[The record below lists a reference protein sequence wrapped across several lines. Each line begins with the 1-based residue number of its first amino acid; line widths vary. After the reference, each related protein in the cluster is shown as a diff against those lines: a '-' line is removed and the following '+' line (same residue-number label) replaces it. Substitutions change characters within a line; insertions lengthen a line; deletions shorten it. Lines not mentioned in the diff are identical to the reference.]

1 MPPIGL
7 GDPTHRGVP
16 VGTVTTISAAP
27 AAQGSQG
34 RRRGRSRL
42 RRSFGTFGS
51 IFSQGEAAPTRPTI
65 GQPFDFRREGGGAES
80 PEAPENAIT
89 VQKTVTITSAPI
101 ESFSAADSSP
111 GQSAASTLGASDS
124 GLLRP
129 RPATRR
135 GNRSSLPVSSS
146 NVASPSNDSQL
157 RGAEVI
163 ASYNTTGY
171 HQFRSPPS
179 TGLTIHRAPSVIRR
193 IPASASLTTTSERAR
208 TVGFAARMSQNTIE
222 ISFWVSIVFAQSSYT
237 AATSCLA
244 LVTYS
249 SHDVEESNAGA
260 LHGMIIS
267 LVGLLISG
275 ACLTHFY
282 SQRIGERTTIEYD
295 GSRIGKLL
303 RMTVGQIGYWTS
315 LCLLELSF
323 TSLTGAITIVL
334 ATVNDSQGP
343 SVFSLV
349 WLTASAAVFVI
360 IGIAFVL
367 LAAYRM
373 TNRRVLG
380 FRYRQQLGD
389 EEIELQP
396 ITHRNYSM
404 PIQDT
409 ARMADDIEFSA
420 ADDADRNARNAARQN
435 DSTTRSQGF
444 PTIQTDDQGYND
456 LSRDIDHPDQS
467 TVSAQHDDDENIDA
481 SEIGLAYSDSTTPRR
496 NEVSLSSMSPDII
509 EDMRP
514 SSSVYNSGGS
524 IERLS
529 NIRQASSPFGDS
541 PPRLHL
547 DSSIYSAEQM
557 SIVSLPR
564 NAARLVESRSA
575 GTSGLPDGLSTSR
588 SPTGQSGTQGASPIV
603 DFGGTT
609 SPASTHHDGG
619 FAIPRKPM
627 ERSHSMA
634 TLGPR
639 EEGPVSDSVRA
650 MPAHDALRGKAQM
663 QPGHRGTRHRRNA
676 PIVVPRPADNDDDD
690 DSEWWAPSRAPAPR
704 RGAMTP
710 IEERSEADQSAR
722 SSAALSG

>member
-1 MPPIGL
+1 
-7 GDPTHRGVP
+7 
-16 VGTVTTISAAP
+16 
-27 AAQGSQG
+27 
-34 RRRGRSRL
+34 
-42 RRSFGTFGS
+42 
-51 IFSQGEAAPTRPTI
+51 
-65 GQPFDFRREGGGAES
+65 
-80 PEAPENAIT
+80 
-89 VQKTVTITSAPI
+89 
-101 ESFSAADSSP
+101 
-111 GQSAASTLGASDS
+111 
-124 GLLRP
+124 
-129 RPATRR
+129 
-135 GNRSSLPVSSS
+135 
-146 NVASPSNDSQL
+146 
-157 RGAEVI
+157 
-163 ASYNTTGY
+163 
-171 HQFRSPPS
+171 
-179 TGLTIHRAPSVIRR
+179 
-193 IPASASLTTTSERAR
+193 
-208 TVGFAARMSQNTIE
+208 MSQNTIE

-249 SHDVEESNAGA
+249 SHNVEESNAGA

-380 FRYRQQLGD
+380 FRSRQQLGD
-389 EEIELQP
+389 EDIELQP
-396 ITHRNYSM
+396 IGHRNYSM
-404 PIQDT
+404 PIHDT
-409 ARMADDIEFSA
+409 ARMAHDIEFSA

-435 DSTTRSQGF
+435 DSTTRSQGL
-444 PTIQTDDQGYND
+444 PTIQTDDQDYND

-467 TVSAQHDDDENIDA
+467 TVSAQHDDENIDA

-529 NIRQASSPFGDS
+529 NIRQTSSPFGDS

-575 GTSGLPDGLSTSR
+575 GTS
-588 SPTGQSGTQGASPIV
+588 SGINSQGASPIV
-603 DFGGTT
+603 DFGGAT
-609 SPASTHHDGG
+609 SPASTHHNGG

-663 QPGHRGTRHRRNA
+663 QTGRSGTRHRRNA

-690 DSEWWAPSRAPAPR
+690 DAEWWAPSRAPAPR
-704 RGAMTP
+704 RGVMTP
-710 IEERSEADQSAR
+710 IDERSEADQSAR

>member
-16 VGTVTTISAAP
+16 VGTVTTISASP
-27 AAQGSQG
+27 AASPG
-34 RRRGRSRL
+34 RRRERSRL

-51 IFSQGEAAPTRPTI
+51 IFSQGEAAPTRPAI
-65 GQPFDFRREGGGAES
+65 GQPFDFRREGGSES
-80 PEAPENAIT
+80 PEAPDNAIT
-89 VQKTVTITSAPI
+89 VHKTVTITSAPI
-101 ESFSAADSSP
+101 DSFSAADSSP

-135 GNRSSLPVSSS
+135 GNRTSLPAGIS

-163 ASYNTTGY
+163 ASYSSTGY

-179 TGLTIHRAPSVIRR
+179 TGLTVHRAPSVIRR
-193 IPASASLTTTSERAR
+193 VPTTANLTTTSERAR
-208 TVGFAARMSQNTIE
+208 TVAFDVRMSQNTIE
-222 ISFWVSIVFAQSSYT
+222 VSFWVSVVFAQSSYT

-249 SHDVEESNAGA
+249 SNDEEFDAGA

-295 GSRIGKLL
+295 GSRVGKLL
-303 RMTVGQIGYWTS
+303 RMTIGQIGYWTS

-334 ATVNDSQGP
+334 ATLNDGQGP

-349 WLTASAAVFVI
+349 WLIASAAAFVV
-360 IGIAFVL
+360 IGITFVL

-380 FRYRQQLGD
+380 FRSRQQLGD

-409 ARMADDIEFSA
+409 ERMAEDIEFSA
-420 ADDADRNARNAARQN
+420 ADDAARNAARQN
-435 DSTTRSQGF
+435 DSTTHSRGL
-444 PTIQTDDQGYND
+444 PTIQTDDQAYND
-456 LSRDIDHPDQS
+456 LSQDIDHPDQS
-467 TVSAQHDDDENIDA
+467 TVSAQNDSENIDV
-481 SEIGLAYSDSTTPRR
+481 SEIGVAYSDAPTPRR

-529 NIRQASSPFGDS
+529 NVRQTSSPFGDS

-575 GTSGLPDGLSTSR
+575 GTSGLSSDGPST
-588 SPTGQSGTQGASPIV
+588 
-603 DFGGTT
+603 
-609 SPASTHHDGG
+609 
-619 FAIPRKPM
+619 
-627 ERSHSMA
+627 A
-634 TLGPR
+634 TLGR
-639 EEGPVSDSVRA
+639 RDEAPVPESVRA
-650 MPAHDALRGKAQM
+650 MPSHEATRGKAQM
-663 QPGHRGTRHRRNA
+663 QPGRGGTRHRRNA
-676 PIVVPRPADNDDDD
+676 PIVVPRAPAAPADDDG
-690 DSEWWAPSRAPAPR
+690 DSEWWASSRAVAPR

-710 IEERSEADQSAR
+710 IEERSEAGQSAR

>member
-1 MPPIGL
+1 
-7 GDPTHRGVP
+7 
-16 VGTVTTISAAP
+16 
-27 AAQGSQG
+27 
-34 RRRGRSRL
+34 
-42 RRSFGTFGS
+42 
-51 IFSQGEAAPTRPTI
+51 
-65 GQPFDFRREGGGAES
+65 
-80 PEAPENAIT
+80 
-89 VQKTVTITSAPI
+89 
-101 ESFSAADSSP
+101 
-111 GQSAASTLGASDS
+111 
-124 GLLRP
+124 
-129 RPATRR
+129 
-135 GNRSSLPVSSS
+135 
-146 NVASPSNDSQL
+146 
-157 RGAEVI
+157 
-163 ASYNTTGY
+163 
-171 HQFRSPPS
+171 
-179 TGLTIHRAPSVIRR
+179 
-193 IPASASLTTTSERAR
+193 
-208 TVGFAARMSQNTIE
+208 MSQNTIE

-249 SHDVEESNAGA
+249 SHDVEQSNAGA

-282 SQRIGERTTIEYD
+282 SRRIGERTTIEYD

-343 SVFSLV
+343 SIFSLV

-380 FRYRQQLGD
+380 FRSRQQLGD

-409 ARMADDIEFSA
+409 ARMAHDIEFSA
-420 ADDADRNARNAARQN
+420 ADDADRNARNAAQQN
-435 DSTTRSQGF
+435 DSTTRSRGF
-444 PTIQTDDQGYND
+444 PTIQTDDQAYND

-467 TVSAQHDDDENIDA
+467 TVSAQNSDENVDA

-529 NIRQASSPFGDS
+529 NVRQASSPFGDS

-575 GTSGLPDGLSTSR
+575 GTSGLSSSDGLSST
-588 SPTGQSGTQGASPIV
+588 SPIV
-603 DFGGTT
+603 DFGGAT
-609 SPASTHHDGG
+609 SPASTHHNGG

-650 MPAHDALRGKAQM
+650 MPAHDALRGKAQV
-663 QPGHRGTRHRRNA
+663 PTGRSGTRHRRNA
-676 PIVVPRPADNDDDD
+676 PIVVPRPADDDDD
-690 DSEWWAPSRAPAPR
+690 AEWWTAPRAPAPR